1 MSTSEVADQA
11 VPAKSP
17 KTASPKSRKAWVPP
31 AGFKRNMMLSSG
43 KAVARVTY
51 CYDTIDAKIK
61 VVIGAW
67 SQWYRGADGSEPR
80 IQTVRL
86 RVKTTNVTVKLADGN
101 MLRARACCKPMDQ
114 FNAHTGKHAA
124 IERLLRKNA
133 DVLTKDDRR
142 QIRNTLC
149 PGLARQI
156 QRREEAKAKRD
167 ADKAARRAEATAK
180 RAEVVKPVVDP
191 QSNGAIPDF
200 AASLRKGMEMTVA
213 DVVAEAKA
221 EAAE

>member
-1 MSTSEVADQA
+1 MSTSESIADIADQA
-11 VPAKSP
+11 APVKSR
-17 KTASPKSRKAWVPP
+17 KSASPKNRKAWVPP
-31 AGFKRNMMLSSG
+31 AGFKRNLALSSG
-43 KAVARVTY
+43 KAIARVTY
-51 CYDTIDAKIK
+51 CYDAIDAKIK

-67 SQWYRGADGSEPR
+67 SQWYRGYDGSEPR

-86 RVKTTNVTVKLADGN
+86 RVKTTNVTIKLADGK

-114 FNAHTGKHAA
+114 FNRHAGKHAA

-133 DVLTKDDRR
+133 DILTKEDRR

-167 ADKAARRAEATAK
+167 AEKTAQRAEAAAK
-180 RAEVVKPVVDP
+180 KAAALTLSAAPHA
-191 QSNGAIPDF
+191 NGSISDF
-200 AASLRKGMEMTVA
+200 AASLRQGMNMTVA
-213 DVVAEAKA
+213 EVVAEAA
-221 EAAE
+221 E